1 MTSLND
7 EEKHDVRFAISSNLV
22 EKDRQVYF
30 SDYVIE
36 LQNEEDEK
44 RRRIRDARRRAE
56 KEQRDAFHDRLS
68 ELAKDGV
75 ITPVTRWRSME
86 DKLSSEPTYEP
97 VNAQGRDVACD
108 MFEDFVYDWKEEY
121 RRDKVILGRVWEM
134 SKKDFVFDTNVDANV
149 VDDFGKMLL
158 ESSADNQDLY
168 GEIRRM
174 STRENPLYLSSITLF
189 FKDLKEDKESG
200 KKNADGDES
209 SEDEGEIKEDEE
221 GEEDKEGEEKED

>member
-1 MTSLND
+1 MISLD
-7 EEKHDVRFAISSNLV
+7 DKEKNDVRFAISPNLV

-68 ELAKDGV
+68 ELAKDGM
-75 ITPVTRWRSME
+75 ITPDTRWRSME

-134 SKKDFVFDTNVDANV
+134 SKKDFVFDMDGDANV
-149 VDDFGKMLL
+149 VDDFSKMLL
-158 ESSADNQDLY
+158 ESSADHQDLY

-174 STRENPLYLSSITLF
+174 STRENPLYLSSIALF
-189 FKDLKEDKESG
+189 FKELKEDKESG
-200 KKNADGDES
+200 KKNADDES

-221 GEEDKEGEEKED
+221 GEEDKEGEGKED

>member
-1 MTSLND
+1 MSLLDD
-7 EEKHDVRFAISSNLV
+7 EEKNDVRFAISPNLV

-30 SDYVIE
+30 SDFVIE

-56 KEQRDAFHDRLS
+56 KEQRDAFHVRLS
-68 ELAKDGV
+68 ELAKDGA
-75 ITPVTRWRSME
+75 ITPDTRWRSME
-86 DKLSSEPTYEP
+86 DKLSIEPTYEP

-134 SKKDFVFDTNVDANV
+134 SKKDFVFDTNEDANV

-158 ESSADNQDLY
+158 ESSADHQDLY

-174 STRENPLYLSSITLF
+174 STRENPLYLSSIALF
-189 FKDLKEDKESG
+189 FKDLQEDKESG
-200 KKNADGDES
+200 KKNADDES

-221 GEEDKEGEEKED
+221 EGEEKED